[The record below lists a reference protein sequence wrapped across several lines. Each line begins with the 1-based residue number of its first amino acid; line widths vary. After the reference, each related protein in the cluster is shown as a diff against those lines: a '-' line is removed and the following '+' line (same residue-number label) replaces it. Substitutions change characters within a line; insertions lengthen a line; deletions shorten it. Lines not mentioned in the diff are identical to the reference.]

1 MSNSTSFENKIVGHE
16 MVPPDQLLANPLNF
30 RVHSHIQKDH
40 MRAMLK
46 EIGWLDEIIVNR
58 NSGVVVNGHMRV
70 DIALTDGEP
79 VVPVRYVDLTE
90 EEENLALAT
99 FDNVAALAGT
109 DRDQL
114 DSLLAVTF
122 TDDDGLADFLRSL
135 QPGSTEPYDT
145 PIQPDNEDYSDQGVG
160 MEKWLIVVTCTS
172 EGHQRDL
179 LEYFESEAIECR
191 PLTSG

>member
-1 MSNSTSFENKIVGHE
+1 VSTSTNFTNKIVGHE

-30 RVHSHIQKDH
+30 RVHSHVQKDH
-40 MRAMLK
+40 MRAMLR

-70 DIALTDGEP
+70 DIALTDNEP
-79 VVPVRYVDLTE
+79 LVPVRYVDLTE

-99 FDNVAALAGT
+99 YDNVAALAGT

-114 DSLLAVTF
+114 ESLLSVTF

-135 QPGSTEPYDT
+135 QPSESQQYET
-145 PIQPDNEDYSDQGVG
+145 PVQPDNEDYSDQDTGG
-160 MEKWLIVVTCTS
+160 EKWLIIVTCTS

-179 LEYFESEAIECR
+179 LEEFEAMDIECR
-191 PLTSG
+191 PLSS